1 MTKWDDKKV
10 EKYLYALAAGDC
22 IGVTTEFMRPQEV
35 KSVYRLYGKLGWP
48 FISVGRTS
56 FGLGVGAHSDDTD
69 MAWAIVKAFYDKGKF
84 DANEIAKNFGDWYKS
99 GPRDIGKHTR
109 EVLKNYVRSGDWYKA
124 SRDAFAANPNGAA
137 NGSLMRNGVIVAFA
151 KDLNE
156 ALSMSFIQSIITHFN
171 PIATVCCLLH
181 TWLIWEMESG
191 VWPFKAKDWMAAFS
205 SDLAKW
211 DKNMVPEYK
220 NLLDKWE
227 KDVEMTSGKLKYITN
242 ELFEQKKYD
251 HYKFN
256 PFDGDYSKTMGYSVL
271 SLQIAIWALRWSAD
285 EEANFG
291 MAPDWIPLEVF
302 AQKGNDALGWIGLL
316 GWDSDTYGAITG
328 PLLAAKHGPMPDYMT
343 NNLQIR
349 GWFEKLKG

>member
-35 KSVYRLYGKLGWP
+35 KSVYKLYGKLGWP
-48 FISVGRTS
+48 FTSVGKTP

-84 DANEIAKNFGDWYKS
+84 DADEIAKNFADWYKS
-99 GPRDIGKHTR
+99 GPKDIGRHTR
-109 EVLKNYVRSGDWYKA
+109 EVLKNYVRNGDWYKA
-124 SRDAFAANPNGAA
+124 SRDAFQANPTGAA

-151 KDLNE
+151 KDFDE
-156 ALSMSFIQSIITHFN
+156 AMTFTFMQSIITHFN
-171 PIATVCCLLH
+171 PVAVFCCLAH
-181 TWLIWEMESG
+181 TWLIWKLQKNK
-191 VWPFKAKDWMAAFS
+191 WPFEDQDWTDSFFYDMRH
-205 SDLAKW
+205 W
-211 DKNMVPEYK
+211 RK
-220 NLLDKWE
+220 NLSFDYGEIFEDWAL
-227 KDVEMTSGKLKYITN
+227 DVERKTGKSIYALAGPFFDA
-242 ELFEQKKYD
+242 EYD

-271 SLQIAIWALRWSAD
+271 SLQIAIWALRWSAEKD
-285 EEANFG
+285 ANFG

-302 AQKGNDALGWIGLL
+302 AQKENDALGWIGLL

-328 PLLAAKHGPMPDYMT
+328 PLLAAKHGHMPEYMT
-343 NNLQIR
+343 ENLQIK